1 MRDIVRPSLASRPM
15 SLSLAVYSCSLRA
28 VKTNSCSLLDSPV
41 RSLLGRQ
48 RQLFKVICTTNRR
61 ADTGTFHRE
70 FHPQEQLAREDPMA
84 AAPATVA
91 CTHSSVARPLRQG
104 RPAPRVGPQSIAR
117 NTRGNGWHD
126 TLAGQFFHEQ
136 IQEARFHQIQR
147 RSPDQ
152 HFSLERRVARL
163 TQAASS

>member
-1 MRDIVRPSLASRPM
+1 M

-28 VKTNSCSLLDSPV
+28 VKTNSCSLLDSSV
-41 RSLLGRQ
+41 RSLLWRQ

-91 CTHSSVARPLRQG
+91 CTH
-104 RPAPRVGPQSIAR
+104 
-117 NTRGNGWHD
+117 N
-126 TLAGQFFHEQ
+126 EQ
-136 IQEARFHQIQR
+136 IQQARFHQIQR
-147 RSPDQ
+147 RSTDP
-152 HFSLERRVARL
+152 HLSLHRPGGRL
-163 TQAASS
+163 T